1 MTALEIDPAREAHRA
16 RADVQY
22 AKLKAVVR
30 TVAAAVLLALGL
42 RSFVYEPFNIP
53 SESMLPTLLAGD
65 YLFVAKWPYGYG
77 RFTLPLGLPL
87 FDGRVWDAPPTRGD
101 VIVFK
106 SPRDNRTDFIK
117 RVIGLP
123 GDIVRLRGGR
133 VELNGRLLPK
143 RRVADLVVALSDAGD
158 CNSGPGR
165 PDFRTRDG
173 TGRAVCRFPRFAE
186 AIDGRAYA
194 VLDQVDGD
202 LRDDTP
208 AVRVPAGSYFVL
220 GDNRDDSADSR
231 LTVAEGGVGLVPAA
245 NLIGRATRVFFSVDG
260 SARLTAPETWW
271 RSLRGARIGTAL

>member
-1 MTALEIDPAREAHRA
+1 MTALPIDPAREAHRA
-16 RADVQY
+16 RADAQF
-22 AKLKAVVR
+22 AHLKTGAR
-30 TVAAAVLLALGL
+30 TIFAAVLLALGL

-53 SESMLPTLLAGD
+53 SESMLPTLMVGD

-77 RFTLPLGLPL
+77 RFTFPLGLPL
-87 FDGRVWDAPPTRGD
+87 FDGRVFDTPARRGD

-123 GDIVRLRGGR
+123 GDIVRLRGGQ
-133 VELNGRLLPK
+133 VEVNGRLLPK
-143 RRVADLVVALSDAGD
+143 RSVADVVVALGEAGD
-158 CNSGPGR
+158 CSSGPGR
-165 PDFRTRDG
+165 PDFRTRDAAG
-173 TGRAVCRFPRFAE
+173 KAVCRFPRFVE
-186 AIDGRAYA
+186 TIDGRDYA
-194 VLDQVDGD
+194 VLDQIDGD

-231 LTVAEGGVGLVPAA
+231 LTVAEGGVGLVPAS

-260 SARLTAPETWW
+260 SARLADPATWW
-271 RSLRGARIGTAL
+271 TSLRGERIGTAL

>member
-1 MTALEIDPAREAHRA
+1 MTALPIDPAREAHRA
-16 RADVQY
+16 RADAQF
-22 AKLKAVVR
+22 AKLKAFAR
-30 TVAAAVLLALGL
+30 TIFAAVLLALGL

-53 SESMLPTLLAGD
+53 SESMLPTLMVGD

-87 FDGRVWDAPPTRGD
+87 FDGRVFDTPPRRGD

-123 GDIVRLRGGR
+123 GDIVRLRGGQ
-133 VELNGRLLPK
+133 VEINGRLLPK
-143 RRVADLVVALSDAGD
+143 RRIADVVVAPGEAND
-158 CNSGPGR
+158 CSSGPGR
-165 PDFRTRDG
+165 PDFRTRD
-173 TGRAVCRFPRFAE
+173 TAGRAVCRFPRFAE
-186 AIDGRAYA
+186 TIDGRDYT
-194 VLDQVDGD
+194 VLDQIDGD

-231 LTVAEGGVGLVPAA
+231 LTVAEGGVGLVPAS

-260 SARLTAPETWW
+260 SARLTDPATWW
-271 RSLRGARIGTAL
+271 RSVRGERIGTAL